1 MVGIKKVV
9 HELKNLPNSSPKIS
23 EDAELSNQD
32 NSQVS
37 LLDLGT
43 GTSVD
48 SAPVNQTATEC
59 ITEDNPA
66 DTGTNTT
73 EDSGKDDRE
82 TWENSEILNMWI

>member
-23 EDAELSNQD
+23 EDTELSNQD

-48 SAPVNQTATEC
+48 SAPVNQTAQRTTLL
-59 ITEDNPA
+59 IQGQTPQRIA
-66 DTGTNTT
+66 GKTT
-73 EDSGKDDRE
+73 ERLERIVKF
-82 TWENSEILNMWI
+82 

>member
-23 EDAELSNQD
+23 EDTELSNQD
-32 NSQVS
+32 NSQVI

-59 ITEDNPA
+59 IIEDNPA

-82 TWENSEILNMWI
+82 T

>member
-23 EDAELSNQD
+23 EDTELSNQD

-59 ITEDNPA
+59 IIEDNPA

-73 EDSGKDDRE
+73 EDSRKDDRE

>member
-23 EDAELSNQD
+23 EDTELSNISEDTELSNQD

-48 SAPVNQTATEC
+48 SAPENQTATEC
-59 ITEDNPA
+59 ITEDNTA
-66 DTGTNTT
+66 DPGTNTT
-73 EDSGKDDRE
+73 EDSGKDNTE
-82 TWENSEILNMWI
+82 T

>member
-23 EDAELSNQD
+23 EDTELSNQD

-59 ITEDNPA
+59 ITEDNAA
-66 DTGTNTT
+66 DPGTNTT
-73 EDSGKDDRE
+73 EDSGKDNTE